1 MNRVKQQERN
11 VRGAIL
17 DGVVW
22 KGLPA
27 EESLEVSLKDGFR
40 ISVKTS

>member
-1 MNRVKQQERN
+1 MNRVKRQGRS

-17 DGVVW
+17 DGVVG
-22 KGLPA
+22 KGLPE

-40 ISVKTS
+40 ISVETS